1 MSVTGLKLRI
11 ASSAAAAALTAL
23 CVALL
28 VAVAPAVAA
37 PVPVLAE
44 LPGSASSAATA
55 TKTVVCGHRGRRRHH
70 RLATRRWLVDGAGER
85 APPPLAVPA
94 GTRLVIDAGDG
105 NDQITADSSVTT
117 GIVILAGAGN
127 DQVSSGA
134 GGDYVDA
141 GPGDDVVNG
150 GAGDD
155 VIYGGAGN
163 DVLHGGADTYFDY
176 IDGGPGDDQIYA
188 DAANDILIGGA
199 GADVLHGGDGDL
211 LAGGPGVD
219 TYLGGVGDRTY
230 AQHADARPISAGTV
244 TWVSSA
250 ATDAAGKA
258 IAGVL
263 SLPKGTKPA
272 AVAFRQRCSSDVQ
285 ALLSLPLGRRLL
297 LALDAAGRQVSLV
310 RSAGDNQTIIAN
322 SAAAVLRGTGARGPG
337 SVSTIDYDPILT
349 TVRTATAQPWM
360 HRPPLVGLYHELI
373 HALNAGTGSLQP
385 GRRRRQASPA
395 TAWRGLSCRPSACP
409 SRASCGTT
417 TVTPLRLVRPAT

>member
-11 ASSAAAAALTAL
+11 AGTAAAVWSAL
-23 CVALL
+23 CMALL
-28 VAVAPAVAA
+28 VAVAPAAAA
-37 PVPVLAE
+37 PGARACRADGLGLVRDDRDEDGRV
-44 LPGSASSAATA
+44 
-55 TKTVVCGHRGRRRHH
+55 GHRGRRCHH
-70 RLATRRWLVDGAGER
+70 GLATRRRLAVGAGEVGR
-85 APPPLAVPA
+85 RRNHSRVPA
-94 GTRLVIDAGDG
+94 GTRLVIDAGGG
-105 NDQITADSSVTT
+105 NDQITADSTVTT
-117 GIVILAGAGN
+117 RIVILAGAGD
-127 DQVSSGA
+127 DQVSCGA

-188 DAANDILIGGA
+188 DAAKDILIGGA
-199 GADVLHGGDGDL
+199 GADVLHGGLGDL

-230 AQHADARPISAGTV
+230 AQHADAQPISAGTV

-263 SLPKGTKPA
+263 SLPKGTRPA

-310 RSAGDNQTIIAN
+310 RSAGDNQTIIAD
-322 SAAAVLRGTGARGPG
+322 SAAAVLRSTGRAARA
-337 SVSTIDYDPILT
+337 
-349 TVRTATAQPWM
+349 R
-360 HRPPLVGLYHELI
+360 
-373 HALNAGTGSLQP
+373 
-385 GRRRRQASPA
+385 
-395 TAWRGLSCRPSACP
+395 
-409 SRASCGTT
+409 
-417 TVTPLRLVRPAT
+417 